1 MRARIGTSGF
11 YYPHWRGVFYPREL
25 HRANWL
31 QYYQER
37 FDTLEVNSTF
47 YQLPKPE
54 TFLKWKQSVRPGFMF
69 ALKASRLI
77 THLKRLKDAEGALA
91 LFLDRAEILGDR
103 LGPVLY
109 QLPPSFELDIGRLG
123 AFLALLPECSCHA
136 FEFRHP
142 SWFINDVR
150 SLLIRQ
156 GVSFCIAD
164 GPDAHQSPQW
174 ITSETVYIRFHGPAW
189 QRQAQY
195 PIEYPIEQLAEWAER
210 IDGYLKEGL
219 NVFAFFNNDAH
230 GFALKNAEQLKG
242 LLGVL

>member
-1 MRARIGTSGF
+1 
-11 YYPHWRGVFYPREL
+11 
-25 HRANWL
+25 
-31 QYYQER
+31 
-37 FDTLEVNSTF
+37 
-47 YQLPKPE
+47 
-54 TFLKWKQSVRPGFMF
+54 MF

-77 THLKRLKDAEGALA
+77 THLKRLEDAEGTVA
-91 LFLDRAEILGDR
+91 LFLDMAEILGDR

-123 AFLALLPECSCHA
+123 AFLALLPECICHT

-142 SWFINDVR
+142 SWFIHEVR
-150 SLLIRQ
+150 SLLIRR

-174 ITSETVYIRFHGPAW
+174 ITSKTVYIRFHGPAS
-189 QRQAQY
+189 QY
-195 PIEYPIEQLAEWAER
+195 RGQYPIEQLAEWAER
-210 IDGYLKEGL
+210 IEGYLKEGL
-219 NVFAFFNNDAH
+219 DVFAFFNNDAR